1 MSFTDNMHQLAR
13 RWRSRA
19 AELSADNAM
28 QFSTERAAR
37 VRQLDECADDL
48 IAAVDQA
55 QTTAPANAWI
65 QTASGRKFYPLDPN
79 PKHVHFPDVAHHLA
93 QRNRFSGACRF
104 PYSVAQHSV
113 HASLVAEEDARILLP
128 NLGDGEQHVLAFALS
143 VLLHDGAEAYGP
155 DVVRPVKYSGAVNG
169 LLRVERR
176 IQAAV
181 YRAAGLPAEEPPS
194 VVTARQAIDRRMLR
208 TEQRD
213 LMPPPAEGEDRTDA
227 APYPWPIVTWNWDV
241 ARDLWLDR
249 FLTLK
254 RRLDDIETGRT
265 GFRVV

>member
-1 MSFTDNMHQLAR
+1 MDTMRELAN
-13 RWRSRA
+13 RWRTRA
-19 AELSADNAM
+19 GELQADNGLH
-28 QFSTERAAR
+28 FSGERAAR
-37 VRQLDECADDL
+37 IRQLDDCADDL
-48 IAAVDQA
+48 VAAVEQA
-55 QTTAPANAWI
+55 PTTAPANAWI
-65 QTASGRKFYPLDPN
+65 QTATGRKFYPLN
-79 PKHVHFPDVAHHLA
+79 PTPDQVYFPDVAHHLA
-93 QRNRFSGACRF
+93 QRNRFSGACRS

-113 HASLVAEEDARILLP
+113 HASLVAEEDARLLIP
-128 NLGDGEQHVLAFALS
+128 NLGDGEQHVLIFALS

-155 DVVRPVKYSGAVNG
+155 DVVRPVKYSGAVDG
-169 LLRVERR
+169 LLKVERR

-194 VVTARQAIDRRMLR
+194 VATARQAIDRRMLR

-227 APYPWPIVTWNWDV
+227 APYPWPIVTWNWNI